1 MKHSNKGKYCEI
13 CKHQF
18 KFEKVYTT
26 DAPIKLSPLQFI
38 LGLLSVVFSYLKSI
52 SRILLVV
59 FIWIVLV
66 PFITYQFYRIVNITS
81 WRQILSIVEFETLFE
96 DFSLLLF
103 IRDCMLGGTICLFVL
118 LLDLITAGVLEFIKS
133 NLELLENYV
142 NPQQQNQVAN
152 NQPQPV
158 NAQVANN
165 ANNNNNEVLTL
176 RDLLNQE
183 QEMQEEDENNGNE
196 NNEDQEEEEEEENI
210 ENENNDNQPNI
221 IQPPQP
227 IVNNQPPNN
236 PPQQQQQPREELDLE
251 EMIGIK
257 GKISHLIET
266 VALVLFV
273 NSQHILL
280 LLFLPLQIGRFLCT
294 TIVQELDISSVIYQV
309 LAEHNLLKNTTQII
323 SNVTQ
328 TMNEV
333 FNQTITTNGTM
344 ANEPKESVELTSIM
358 VFAEKIAHILTG
370 YAFLIGMIYTYVV
383 INYLLHYGIS
393 KKYFPISGLAKK
405 LVYYTKYVLLL
416 VKIAA
421 ILATNFIL
429 VPFLVGM
436 LLVFSTIEFFK
447 RNEKSVLPQDFTT
460 TSNSTSFSIA
470 DQASMIFNS
479 TAPIVQ
485 EFTEKN
491 ATELVRGLII
501 GTHAYFQ
508 SVSVEWVLS
517 RMVYIM
523 SVSFIYF
530 VFGIVVVV
538 IASSFIQMLRSFLSK
553 RVLWFLRDPD
563 DQNFHYLKEL
573 VTLGVFTHM
582 RRIFFSFVFLSIL
595 VLALVRTPLKLA
607 RFILQDYDIF
617 PLRLSSNL
625 SESTTIIELTVD
637 ASLPIITFNYMQQ
650 RWLRVGLIKSLI
662 QSWFEIGG
670 RYLSLSSYFFD
681 SAETTSA
688 ARDIQTNRVQYP
700 SHFPLRMALFIAV
713 TWCAMI
719 EGIAL
724 AIVVPLLVGDFAL
737 SNVLSVILGAEL
749 KNHHFYTYI
758 VGFYLISGAIYL
770 VNYVYTHRSLTEAIK
785 WTLVVLKS
793 FIMGVF
799 SIVLIPLLIG
809 GAVHMSVVVPT
820 TLFISKLE
828 SEDLDDSL
836 SGSQP
841 VLMLAEVWSTGLLFT
856 IVAYKV
862 VKFLPGT
869 EEIYTEISRIKTN
882 GFRNVEFIRPLNRV
896 LLPFVYNLV
905 LFLTLPFI
913 VFKLVIPFFVTPY
926 VQYQLFVLSY
936 PALVFWIV
944 SKHIYFVLAKLYHKL
959 HDLVM
964 DQLFLSQERLINHRD
979 AQQ

>member
-1 MKHSNKGKYCEI
+1 MEQDTLLEEEIDFDQQQEEQQHYHGEDIHSDENILNESTSNDNQEEIVNSDEQGQDEALCRICKQPAADDDPLFHPCKCSGSIKYIHESCLNEWMKHSNKGKYCEI

-196 NNEDQEEEEEEENI
+196 NNEDQEEEEEEEEEENI

-470 DQASMIFNS
+470 DQASMIYNS

-625 SESTTIIELTVD
+625 SD
-637 ASLPIITFNYMQQ
+637 
-650 RWLRVGLIKSLI
+650 
-662 QSWFEIGG
+662 
-670 RYLSLSSYFFD
+670 
-681 SAETTSA
+681 
-688 ARDIQTNRVQYP
+688 
-700 SHFPLRMALFIAV
+700 
-713 TWCAMI
+713 
-719 EGIAL
+719 
-724 AIVVPLLVGDFAL
+724 
-737 SNVLSVILGAEL
+737 
-749 KNHHFYTYI
+749 
-758 VGFYLISGAIYL
+758 GAIYL

-913 VFKLVIPFFVTPY
+913 VSKLVVPFFVTPY

-979 AQQ
+979 QQQ